1 MPYPPLSST
10 SPRCWRYTA
19 EGGANIVVSF
29 AGAPVTPFAGHVL
42 RLRKRKV
49 GAVKRAKDEAVPSEV
64 EVDFGER
71 IIAPLLGRDSVVEME
86 KAVLERGWLEELVQV
101 MREDGC
107 RPEERKREDEVD
119 VNAPVGV
126 LAEDLIVGEGVVSV
140 EIKPKWGFLP
150 SPTFLNPETAEIKTS
165 FCRTCMHRY
174 HKAGAADDEGFC
186 PLDLYSP
193 DEERVK
199 RALEQLYGSWKASG
213 GTFNNLRVFYG
224 GKRVSPD
231 ELASPGHPLHTA
243 LSTLTSLP
251 TSSAPA
257 ALLTA
262 AVLPPLL
269 RSPLLRTLARLQAS
283 LDALDIEGL
292 ASLLSSHPSTR
303 ADLFASPETA
313 AAEVAKLGLQPSL
326 AEWEACLARLAPALN
341 YGGREGMAR
350 ALGEGQPR
358 DAVLAYLLS
367 ATLKDCSLIV
377 RLPPPG
383 AGGDGGGASVKAID
397 LDPKPIARM
406 GKYARMDGEIV
417 RSWRERLERMPEA
430 ERAKVRRCRE

>member
-1 MPYPPLSST
+1 MPVPPLSST
-10 SPRCWRYTA
+10 SPHCWRYTA
-19 EGGANIVVSF
+19 EGGANLVVSF
-29 AGAPVTPFAGHVL
+29 AGRPDSPFAGHVL

-49 GAVKRAKDEAVPSEV
+49 GAAKRAKDEAVPSEV

-71 IIAPLLGRDSVVEME
+71 VIAPLLGRDSVVEME
-86 KAVLERGWLEELVQV
+86 KVVLERGWLEELVQV

-119 VNAPVGV
+119 VDAPVGV

-150 SPTFLNPETAEIKTS
+150 SPAPLSPETRDIKTS

-193 DEERVK
+193 GEGRVK
-199 RALEQLYGSWKASG
+199 RALEQLYASWDTSG

-231 ELASPGHPLHTA
+231 ELASPAHPLHAA
-243 LSTLTSLP
+243 LSALAVLPPSTSP
-251 TSSAPA
+251 S

-262 AVLPPLL
+262 ALLPALL

-292 ASLLSSHPSTR
+292 ASLLSSHPSMR
-303 ADLFASPETA
+303 VNLFAPRETA
-313 AAEVAKLGLQPSL
+313 AAEVAKLGAQPAL
-326 AEWEACLARLAPALN
+326 AEWEACLARLAPALDS
-341 YGGREGMAR
+341 GGREGMAR
-350 ALGEGQPR
+350 ALREGPPR
-358 DAVLAYLLS
+358 NAVLAYLLS

-377 RLPPPG
+377 RLPPPR

-417 RSWRERLERMPEA
+417 RSWKERLERMDEG
-430 ERAKVRRCRE
+430 EREKVRRCRE